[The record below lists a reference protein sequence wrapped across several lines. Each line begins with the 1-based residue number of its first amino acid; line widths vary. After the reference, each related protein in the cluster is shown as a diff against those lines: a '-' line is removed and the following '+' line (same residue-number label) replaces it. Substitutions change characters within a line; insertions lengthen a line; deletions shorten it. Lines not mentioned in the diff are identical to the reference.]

1 VGALAPA
8 RLQKFL
14 AQQAAAA
21 GKAMPGAA
29 ARGQAEK
36 APPLRTAGATFVL
49 ATTQAAAKTPPT
61 TAGNNKKKGKKT
73 HKAPAQAALSIWRA
87 AGSVGMPPHSGH
99 GPTQVSRRVC

>member
-1 VGALAPA
+1 MGALAPA

-14 AQQAAAA
+14 AQQAAA